1 MANPHKKIIIKKD
14 AQAIKLVRKAPP
26 QASHSAVASAPSDPP
41 KPVREYPPNLP
52 YLRFEGIAGRGGM
65 AIVWRAWHIEYER
78 YVAVKVLD
86 KSFAQS
92 GQDVR
97 QFMIEARTMTALD
110 HPGIVRGYGAD
121 YIDGHYYFIMEYV
134 DGYTFATLL
143 NRKVRLPEIDAL
155 IICESIADA
164 MLYAWNTFRI
174 VHCDIKPENIM
185 TNSDGQVKITDL
197 GLCQSTRAFKN
208 ADDDGDV
215 VGTPAYI
222 SPEQIYGD
230 AELDCRSDIYSLG
243 ATLYHLATGHLLFP
257 LANNDDILRAHV
269 DPSSQAPNPK
279 TFAPN
284 LSDGF
289 VNLLARML
297 VKNKEHRLQSWEDV
311 FNIARAIETNQ
322 PLPPFP
328 DGAISSIEI

>member
-1 MANPHKKIIIKKD
+1 MSKPLGTTK
-14 AQAIKLVRKAPP
+14 AI
-26 QASHSAVASAPSDPP
+26 
-41 KPVREYPPNLP
+41 RELPPNLP
-52 YLRFEGIAGRGGM
+52 FLRFEGVAGRGGM
-65 AIVWRAWHIEYER
+65 ATVWRAWHREFKC

-97 QFMIEARTMTALD
+97 QFMIEARTITALD

-121 YIDGHYYFIMEYV
+121 YIDGHYYYIMEYV

-164 MLYAWNTFRI
+164 MKYAWDTFQI

-185 TNSDGQVKITDL
+185 ANSDGQVKITDL

-208 ADDDGDV
+208 SDEDEDV

-230 AELDCRSDIYSLG
+230 EKLDCRSDIYSLG

-257 LANNDDILRAHV
+257 LPNNDDILRAHV
-269 DPSSQAPNPK
+269 SSSCKAPNPK
-279 TFAPN
+279 THAPN

-289 VNLLARML
+289 VYLLARML
-297 VKNKEHRLQSWEDV
+297 VKNKDYRLQSWDDV
-311 FNIARAIETNQ
+311 FNIARAVETNQ

-328 DGAISSIEI
+328 AGVVSSISL